1 MSTQQTHTTD
11 ADFNIFDEEEA
22 SSTDA
27 GSNGEELTLSELN
40 EISGRSFASKA
51 EALKHYQHLNS
62 LVGDQRRVETERKA
76 KEAESKLSELEQLR
90 QELNTLKGQSQK
102 DKFLLANP
110 SASDKLELVEA
121 YASQHNLPLDE
132 AWSKIADKF
141 ATVTQEDNSEGVRP
155 KQRITPTQSQ
165 NIADLVTQA
174 RTGSSDAQER
184 LIQETILKKMRG

>member
-1 MSTQQTHTTD
+1 MANPNV
-11 ADFNIFDEEEA
+11 ADSEFDIFDEEQE

-27 GSNGEELTLSELN
+27 VSNGEELTLSELN
-40 EISGRSFASKA
+40 EISGRTFATKA
-51 EALKHYQHLNS
+51 DALKHYQHLNS
-62 LVGDQRRVETERKA
+62 LVGDQKRVEQEKKA
-76 KEAESKLSELEQLR
+76 KQAEASLSELEQLR
-90 QELNTLKGQSQK
+90 AEINSLKGQSQK

-110 SASDKLELVEA
+110 QASDKLELVEA

-141 ATVTQEDNSEGVRP
+141 ATVTQGADNSDGVRP

-174 RTGSSDAQER
+174 RTGSYDAQER
-184 LIQETILKKMRG
+184 LIQETILKQLKK